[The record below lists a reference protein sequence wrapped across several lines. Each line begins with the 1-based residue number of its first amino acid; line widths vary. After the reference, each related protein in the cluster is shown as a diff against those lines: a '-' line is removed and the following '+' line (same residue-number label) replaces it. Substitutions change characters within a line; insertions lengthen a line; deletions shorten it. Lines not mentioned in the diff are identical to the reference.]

1 MSKTDNNKLITGTGR
16 RKTAVSRLFLYE
28 KKGEFTINGKK
39 VSEYFTSS
47 LDQAKWLKPFHLVG
61 VSHPESKFS
70 GSIKVH
76 GSGKSAQLDA
86 VIHSISHA
94 LAKIQEDWSI
104 ILRRNKMLTRDSR
117 MVERKKPNLHKARK
131 AQQYSKR

>member
-1 MSKTDNNKLITGTGR
+1 MAIEKNKNLITGTGR

-39 VSEYFTSS
+39 VNEYFTAEM
-47 LDQAKWLKPFHLVG
+47 DQLKWLKPFHLVG

-70 GSIKVH
+70 GTIKVH

-94 LAKIQEDWSI
+94 LAKIDEDWSI
-104 ILRRNKMLTRDSR
+104 ILRKNKMLTRDSR

-131 AQQYSKR
+131 AHQYSKR

>member
-1 MSKTDNNKLITGTGR
+1 MAIEKNKNLITGTGR

-39 VSEYFTSS
+39 VNEYFTAEM
-47 LDQAKWLKPFHLVG
+47 DQLKWLKPFHLVG

-70 GSIKVH
+70 GTIKVH

-94 LAKIQEDWSI
+94 LAKIDEEWSI
-104 ILRRNKMLTRDSR
+104 ILRKNKMLTRDSR

-131 AQQYSKR
+131 AHQYSKR